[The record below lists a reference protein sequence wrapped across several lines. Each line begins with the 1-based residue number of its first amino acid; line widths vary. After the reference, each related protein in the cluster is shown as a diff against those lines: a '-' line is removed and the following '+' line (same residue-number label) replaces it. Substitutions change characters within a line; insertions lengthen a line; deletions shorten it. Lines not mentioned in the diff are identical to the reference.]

1 MKQGKDIGK
10 EATGQNMQG
19 FDDSIIISFLTMV
32 QIQPAINV
40 PLIFLIKSRGTCLPD
55 CRYRPETG
63 YNLNPDIQ
71 PVFTKWSNI
80 KN

>member
-10 EATGQNMQG
+10 EATGQKMQG
-19 FDDSIIISFLTMV
+19 FDDAIIISYLTLA

-40 PLIFLIKSRGTCLPD
+40 PLIFLIKSRGACLPD
-55 CRYRPETG
+55 CRDRPETG
-63 YNLNPDIQ
+63 FCLGPDIQ
-71 PVFTKWSNI
+71 PVISKWSKI

>member
-40 PLIFLIKSRGTCLPD
+40 PLIFLIKSRGACLPD
-55 CRYRPETG
+55 CRDSPETG

>member
-10 EATGQNMQG
+10 EATGQYMQG
-19 FDDSIIISFLTMV
+19 FDDAIIISFLTMV

-40 PLIFLIKSRGTCLPD
+40 PLIFLINSRGASLPD
-55 CRYRPETG
+55 CRDRPETG

>member
-1 MKQGKDIGK
+1 MKQGKYIRK
-10 EATGQNMQG
+10 EATGQYMQG

-40 PLIFLIKSRGTCLPD
+40 PLIFLIKSRGACLPD
-55 CRYRPETG
+55 CRDRPETG

>member
-10 EATGQNMQG
+10 EATGQKMQG
-19 FDDSIIISFLTMV
+19 FDDAIIISFLTMV

-40 PLIFLIKSRGTCLPD
+40 PLIFLIKSRGASMPGSRD
-55 CRYRPETG
+55 SPETG
-63 YNLNPDIQ
+63 YNLGPDIQ
-71 PVFTKWSNI
+71 PVISKWSKI

>member
-1 MKQGKDIGK
+1 MKRGKDIEN
-10 EATGQNMQG
+10 EATGQFLQG

-40 PLIFLIKSRGTCLPD
+40 PLIFLIKSRDACQPD
-55 CRYRPETG
+55 CSNSPETG
-63 YNLNPDIQ
+63 FRLSPDIQ
-71 PVFTKWSNI
+71 PVISKWSNI

>member
-1 MKQGKDIGK
+1 MKQGKDIEE
-10 EATGQNMQG
+10 EAIDQNMEG

-40 PLIFLIKSRGTCLPD
+40 PLIFLIKSRGACLPD
-55 CRYRPETG
+55 CRDNPETSFSLG
-63 YNLNPDIQ
+63 PDIQ
-71 PVFTKWSNI
+71 PVISKWSTI